1 MVSAEDTDWDRY
13 AACLFEDP
21 DTGLT
26 VDVSP
31 AGITTA
37 HLDDLAPSMADAFT
51 AMAALERGSVANADE
66 GRAVGHYWLRA
77 PDLAPDREVAAA
89 IKASLAMPAE
99 FASLAR
105 AEGWRTVLH
114 VGIGGSTTGPQLLCD
129 AWSDPTDGLEV
140 RFLDNADPDGVDRAL
155 RGLPGGLRRTA
166 VSVVSK
172 SGITPT
178 PWEVVRELERAYRAA
193 DVDFASRA
201 VATTMAGSALAAHAA
216 DNGWRAVFPLWDWV
230 GGRTSITSLVGLLP
244 VALVGADT
252 GRFLSGAAAVDA
264 LTRVPDLRRNP
275 AALLA
280 AAWHH
285 LGNGRG
291 DRTMVVLPYR
301 DRLALL
307 PKWVQQLVMESLG
320 KEHDRGGRVV
330 RQGLTVHGHKGVTD
344 QHSYLQQLKDGRDD
358 SFVTFVAAH
367 RGGRAPGTGNPDLAS
382 HLFSGLVGTLEALAR
397 RGRPAVVIT
406 VPDYRERSLGALV
419 ALFERAVGLYA
430 ELIDVNA
437 YHQPGVDKNA
447 ALPVLALRREALAHL
462 AKTRDR
468 MTAGELAAA
477 LGCDERAVTVH
488 RLMTHLATACP
499 GSVGA
504 LPGGSPADTRFYVA
518 GDVVDA

>member
-1 MVSAEDTDWDRY
+1 MVSAGGTDWERY
-13 AACLFEDP
+13 SACHFEDP
-21 DTGLT
+21 NTGLA

-31 AGITTA
+31 AGITVD
-37 HLDDLAPSMADAFT
+37 HLDGLAPSMARAFD
-51 AMAALERGSVANADE
+51 AMAALERGSVVNPDE

-77 PDLAPDREVAAA
+77 PDLAPDPEVAAA
-89 IKASLAMPAE
+89 IKSSLAMPAE
-99 FASLAR
+99 FVSLAR

-114 VGIGGSTTGPQLLCD
+114 VGIGGSTTGPQFLCD
-129 AWSDPTDGLEV
+129 AWSDQTDGLEV

-155 RGLPGGLRRTA
+155 RGLSGGLRRTV

-178 PWEVVRELERAYRAA
+178 PLEVVRELERAYRAA

-201 VATTMAGSALAAHAA
+201 VATTMAGSALAVHAT

-230 GGRTSITSLVGLLP
+230 GGRTSVTSLVGLLP
-244 VALVGADT
+244 AALAGADT
-252 GRFLSGAAAVDA
+252 DCFLSGAAAVDA

-280 AAWHH
+280 ATWHH

-291 DRTMVVLPYR
+291 DRAMVVLPYR

-307 PKWVQQLVMESLG
+307 PRWVQQLVMESVG
-320 KEHDRGGRVV
+320 KELDRGGRVV

-367 RGGRAPGTGNPDLAS
+367 RGSRAAGAGDPDLAE
-382 HLFSGLVGTLEALAR
+382 HLFSGLVGTLESLAR
-397 RGRPAVVIT
+397 KSRPAVVIT
-406 VPDYRERSLGALV
+406 VPDYRERSIGALV

-437 YHQPGVDKNA
+437 YHQPGVDKHV
-447 ALPVLALRREALAHL
+447 ALPVLDLRREALAHL
-462 AKTRDR
+462 AKTRAPL
-468 MTAGELAAA
+468 TAFELASA
-477 LGCDERAVTVH
+477 LGCAERAVTVH
-488 RLMTHLATACP
+488 RLLAHLATARP
-499 GSVGA
+499 ELVGV
-504 LPGGSPADTRFYVA
+504 LPGGSPAKTRFH
-518 GDVVDA
+518 VVGNDADA